1 MPVNEGLRD
10 GIEGKATCATLQ
22 VAPKRLL
29 LSDNGSIAARRLLLD
44 AVRANQT
51 GGAVPRLDQPS
62 HRCRAAS
69 VIVPQGQLADVPR
82 DAPVPVVRSRIVG

>member
-51 GGAVPRLDQPS
+51 GGAVPR
-62 HRCRAAS
+62 HRSSCRRGS
-69 VIVPQGQLADVPR
+69 
-82 DAPVPVVRSRIVG
+82 SRMCRGMRRRRWCDRGS